1 MIILHTDIEWINK
14 KYGNIKFQN
23 GTITFSE
30 DAITVFG
37 YLSSEDVKRFSSAHP
52 ASIDIHE
59 DLLKNVVF
67 TNTTLDST
75 VVSLNLSDCS
85 YVKQFTIRC
94 SQKDNYISWN
104 LSSCSFSYKTKTP
117 TEFKIITAPYIHVIS
132 LLDKIG
138 FEMKDESVDFHG
150 SIYTFSETSS
160 PYYSKVVPTNGWEN
174 IDGLLSL
181 MTLYTQCPITT
192 VATFSFDSDGNQL
205 VSWKPSKYD
214 MSKEGLRNFE
224 LDYMYIGQSNRLRDY
239 LENATWIDISEHDK
253 KELTRAI
260 YTYASSKYLPFPL
273 QFLTIYSILDSFAGN
288 KYGQDP
294 YGVMEKGLMNF
305 GIDIRKIGKS
315 TDKAI
320 KDLGLTLKRDN
331 NRSKAVTNF
340 CDLRNYIMH
349 FMSTTEIEDYLD
361 NAELVSKMKFAV
373 VVILLKKLGFHNCG
387 FKNDWKHLSIME

>member
-23 GTITFSE
+23 GKITFSE

-52 ASIDIHE
+52 ASIDVHE

-67 TNTTLDST
+67 TNTTLDSIK
-75 VVSLNLSDCS
+75 VSLDLSGCS
-85 YVKQFTIRC
+85 HVKQFTVHC
-94 SQKDNYISWN
+94 STKENSISWN
-104 LSSCSFSYKTKTP
+104 LSRAAFSYITEKP
-117 TEFKIITAPYIHVIS
+117 TEYKIISAPFIHLAS
-132 LLDKIG
+132 LLGKFG
-138 FEMKDESVDFHG
+138 VELSDESVCFGDNE
-150 SIYTFSETSS
+150 YTFSQASNPCYSMITSS
-160 PYYSKVVPTNGWEN
+160 NGWKN

-181 MTLYTQCPITT
+181 LTLYTQCPITT

-214 MSKEGLRNFE
+214 MSKEVLRNFE

-239 LENATWIDISEHDK
+239 LENATWIDFSEHDK
-253 KELTRAI
+253 KELTKAI
-260 YTYASSKYLPFPL
+260 YTYASSKYIPFPL

-305 GIDIRKIGKS
+305 GVDIRMIGKS

-331 NRSKAVTNF
+331 NKSKAVTNF

-349 FMSTTEIEDYLD
+349 FMSTTEIDNYLD
-361 NAELVSKMKFAV
+361 QAELVSNMKFAV
-373 VVILLKKLGFHNCG
+373 VVLLLKKLGFSECG
-387 FKNDWKHLSIME
+387 FKKEWKHLSIME